1 MFELHQV
8 NDTHH
13 VREEDDE
20 MEEEGEDM
28 VSDII
33 FMYMYVSVAVHVRML
48 IQSEV
53 MIVLL
58 LNIY

>member
-8 NDTHH
+8 NDTDHM
-13 VREEDDE
+13 REEDE

-33 FMYMYVSVAVHVRML
+33 SHVHVR
-48 IQSEV
+48 ECCCTC
-53 MIVLL
+53 
-58 LNIY
+58 

>member
-8 NDTHH
+8 NDTDHA
-13 VREEDDE
+13 REEDDE

-33 FMYMYVSVAVHVRML
+33 SHVHVRKC
-48 IQSEV
+48 
-53 MIVLL
+53 
-58 LNIY
+58 YCTC